1 MYRVV
6 LISQY
11 RTHGEV
17 DGLIE
22 KDRDIGIVIRRNE
35 GWWDRGGGKGS
46 GAWKTSQLS
55 IPEWER

>member
-35 GWWDRGGGKGS
+35 GWWDRGGGGQGIRS
-46 GAWKTSQLS
+46 V
-55 IPEWER
+55 EN